1 MSDGAQLLGALARV
15 LAKEPDSLPLCERM
29 CRACAAVLEADGAAI
44 TLVPASP
51 ERVVLCATDPIA
63 ARIEDVQEVVAQG
76 PTQHAFTHN
85 QAAEYVVDGSEGGS
99 EGQWDRFAESV
110 HELLGPV
117 TVRAVPIRPGRRNPD
132 AVLGVLM
139 LYRRGARPMDRQA
152 DAIQT
157 LADAVGAALI
167 RDPEGLDHPA
177 GLDDNV
183 GPWSRRAWIHQ
194 ATGMLVAQ
202 LRLTPP
208 DALVLM
214 RAHAYAHDQSL
225 DEVAGLILSRELDF
239 ARIDPDDP
247 SDDRRGEG

>member
-1 MSDGAQLLGALARV
+1 MKDAARLLGALARV
-15 LAKEPDSLPLCERM
+15 LANEPDSLPLCERM

-63 ARIEDVQEVVAQG
+63 ARIEDVQEVVAEG
-76 PTQHAFTHN
+76 PTHHAFSHN
-85 QAAEYVVDGSEGGS
+85 QATEYVVAGTEAGT
-99 EGQWDRFAESV
+99 EGQWNRFAESV
-110 HELLGPV
+110 HDLLGPV
-117 TVRAVPIRPGRRNPD
+117 TVRAVPIRPGRRD
-132 AVLGVLM
+132 SDEVLGVLM
-139 LYRRGARPMDRQA
+139 IYRRGARPMDPQA
-152 DAIQT
+152 DAIQA

-167 RDPEGLDHPA
+167 RDPEGFGHPA
-177 GLDDNV
+177 DPDDDA

-239 ARIDPDDP
+239 TRIDPDET
-247 SDDRRGEG
+247 SDDGRGE